1 MKRFYS
7 LQLKDK
13 KENIPVYI
21 ATHLLKKES
30 PLIKYLSDYSALK
43 FVYRKSRNLLEC
55 YAEEKYLMVG
65 KLKYPDIFGRKG
77 RMGFMELYI
86 SHQLQKHMELS
97 KGST

>member
-7 LQLKDK
+7 LELKNK

-30 PLIKYLSDYSALK
+30 PLISYLSEHKALK

-55 YAEEKYLMVG
+55 YGDEKYLMMG